1 MDNFQPIEE
10 EGQYVEDT
18 DSTQE
23 IEWDK
28 ITLPIWAKNSN
39 GSVILIYK
47 IHEKRVDY
55 LIITGNYIRFT
66 NEKTFCCISGRN
78 EWLNSL
84 EVLSN
89 GTKIEITI

>member
-28 ITLPIWAKNSN
+28 ITLPIWAKNTN
-39 GSVILIYK
+39 GSIILIYK
-47 IHEKRVDY
+47 IHEKRVNY
-55 LIITGNYIRFT
+55 LIIIENYISFT
-66 NEKTFCCISGRN
+66 NEKVFCFISDRN
-78 EWLNSL
+78 KWLNSL